1 MLSSK
6 KNNQNNLK
14 QKTKNPNWWKKL
26 KSFHEKPCNMES
38 KVYRESLTL
47 LFLPVFA
54 PCFTVFV
61 CSFFVTLALSE
72 MNSETQK
79 YCY

>member
-14 QKTKNPNWWKKL
+14 QNRKNPNWWRKS

-38 KVYRESLTL
+38 KV
-47 LFLPVFA
+47 
-54 PCFTVFV
+54 
-61 CSFFVTLALSE
+61 
-72 MNSETQK
+72 
-79 YCY
+79 